1 MRKTKIICT
10 LGPSTDKGDVLRD
23 LIANGMN
30 VARFNF
36 SHGSYEEHGGR
47 LAKLKALREELGKPV
62 AALLD
67 TKGPE
72 IRLKEFKNGV
82 EMLEAGQTFTL
93 TTREVEGTKEICSV
107 TYKDL
112 PQDVQ
117 PGGTIM
123 LDDGLIMLHIEQ
135 VTDTDIICTV
145 LNSGKI
151 KTKKGVNVPGV
162 HLSMPYLSQKDRED
176 IIFGVQNGFDFIA
189 ASFVRT
195 AQDVYDIRNL
205 LNEYDSNIR
214 IIAKIENRE
223 GVNNIDSILS
233 AADAV
238 MVARGDLGVE
248 IDFTELPGIQKD
260 IIDRSFSFGKPIVT
274 ATQMLDS
281 MMVNPRPT
289 RAEISDVAN
298 AIYDGTSAIMLSG
311 ETAAGKY
318 PIEAVGTMVRIAT
331 YIEAHQLHDNTQL
344 LQQEA
349 VRNATVRTVA
359 NAVSYSC
366 CQMARD
372 LNANAIITPSNS
384 GTTARMVAR
393 FRPDCPIIAPTPS
406 EHAYNQ
412 LGLSYGVVPAHMGVS
427 GDTDE
432 LINTAVEAAQQSG
445 LVKTG
450 DVVIISAG
458 VPTGVSGTT
467 NLIKAHIVGNVLLRG
482 EGVGSGCAS
491 GNVCTVNTLSDLESD
506 FKDGNVIVTKMTTSE
521 MLPYMRRASAVV
533 VESTNPECHAAV
545 ACQAMGIPLMMDRSY
560 QAVHML
566 KSGMMITVDAN
577 EGFIY
582 NGIKA

>member
-135 VTDTDIICTV
+135 VTDTDIICPV

-311 ETAAGKY
+311 ETAAGAY
-318 PIEAVGTMVRIAT
+318 PVEALKTMSAIAERT
-331 YIEAHQLHDNTQL
+331 ENEEHYRPQRHAEIQISVSDATAHAACLTAKD
-344 LQQEA
+344 
-349 VRNATVRTVA
+349 VNAAAIVTV
-359 NAVSYSC
+359 SE
-366 CQMARD
+366 
-372 LNANAIITPSNS
+372 S
-384 GTTARMVAR
+384 GNTARLLSKY
-393 FRPDCPIIAPTPS
+393 RPKQPIIACVMD
-406 EHAYNQ
+406 EQVQRQ
-412 LGLSYGVVPAHMGVS
+412 LSLSWGITSLLMGPAHS
-427 GDTDE
+427 TDE
-432 LINTAVEAAQQSG
+432 LIEMSTALAEKNG
-445 LVKTG
+445 YLHNGELT
-450 DVVIISAG
+450 VVTAG
-458 VPTGVSGTT
+458 VPVGVSGTT
-467 NLIKAHIVGNVLLRG
+467 NMIKIHMVGNCLATGVGVGRGKTDLVSASGKACVCRTLEEVKAKFRPGMVLVVPSTSNEMLSYVRDAAALVVEEPGLNSHAAIVGNSLLKPPI
-482 EGVGSGCAS
+482 VGAAGACSHIR
-491 GNVCTVNTLSDLESD
+491 
-506 FKDGNVIVTKMTTSE
+506 DGLDI
-521 MLPYMRRASAVV
+521 AVDCV
-533 VESTNPECHAAV
+533 HGSVQRL
-545 ACQAMGIPLMMDRSY
+545 QA
-560 QAVHML
+560 
-566 KSGMMITVDAN
+566 
-577 EGFIY
+577 
-582 NGIKA
+582 

>member
-176 IIFGVQNGFDFIA
+176 IIFGIQNGFDFIA

-248 IDFTELPGIQKD
+248 IDFTELPGIQKN

-311 ETAAGKY
+311 ETAAGAY
-318 PIEAVGTMVRIAT
+318 PVEALKTMSAIAERT
-331 YIEAHQLHDNTQL
+331 ENEPHYRDERFKDAAHGQISVSD
-344 LQQEA
+344 
-349 VRNATVRTVA
+349 ATAHAACLT
-359 NAVSYSC
+359 
-366 CQMARD
+366 ARD
-372 LNANAIITPSNS
+372 VNAAAIVTVSES
-384 GTTARMVAR
+384 GNTARLLSKY
-393 FRPDCPIIAPTPS
+393 RPTQPIIACVMN
-406 EHAYNQ
+406 EQVQRQ
-412 LGLSYGVVPAHMGVS
+412 LSLSWGITSLLMGPAKS
-427 GDTDE
+427 TDE
-432 LINTAVEAAQQSG
+432 LIEMSTALAQKNG
-445 LVKTG
+445 YLHNG
-450 DVVIISAG
+450 ELAVVTAG
-458 VPTGVSGTT
+458 VPVGVSGTT
-467 NLIKAHIVGNVLLRG
+467 NMIKIHMVGNCLSTGVGVGRENADLTSASGKACVCRTLDEVRAKFKPGMVLVVPSTTNEMLEYVRDAAALVVEEAGLNSHAAIAGKALLKPTIVGALGACSHIRDGLDIAVDCAH
-482 EGVGSGCAS
+482 GS
-491 GNVCTVNTLSDLESD
+491 VQRL
-506 FKDGNVIVTKMTTSE
+506 
-521 MLPYMRRASAVV
+521 
-533 VESTNPECHAAV
+533 
-545 ACQAMGIPLMMDRSY
+545 QA
-560 QAVHML
+560 
-566 KSGMMITVDAN
+566 
-577 EGFIY
+577 
-582 NGIKA
+582 

>member
-10 LGPSTDKGDVLRD
+10 LGPSTDKGDVLRE

-47 LAKLKALREELGKPV
+47 LANLKALREELGKPV

-112 PQDVQ
+112 PHDVHE
-117 PGGTIM
+117 GGTIM
-123 LDDGLIMLHIEQ
+123 LDDGLIMLRIEK
-135 VTDTDIICTV
+135 VTDTDITCTV

-176 IIFGVQNGFDFIA
+176 IIFGIQNGFDFIA

-248 IDFTELPGIQKD
+248 IDFTELPGIQKN

-281 MMVNPRPT
+281 MMVTPRPT

-311 ETAAGKY
+311 ETAAGAY
-318 PIEAVGTMVRIAT
+318 PVEALKTMSAIAERT
-331 YIEAHQLHDNTQL
+331 ENEPHYRDERFKDAAHGQISVSD
-344 LQQEA
+344 
-349 VRNATVRTVA
+349 ATAHAACLT
-359 NAVSYSC
+359 
-366 CQMARD
+366 ARD
-372 LNANAIITPSNS
+372 VNAAAIVTVSES
-384 GTTARMVAR
+384 GNTARLLSKY
-393 FRPDCPIIAPTPS
+393 RPTQPIIACVMD
-406 EHAYNQ
+406 EQVQRQ
-412 LGLSYGVVPAHMGVS
+412 LSLSWGITSLLMGPAKS
-427 GDTDE
+427 TDE
-432 LINTAVEAAQQSG
+432 LIEMSTALAQKNG
-445 LVKTG
+445 YLHNG
-450 DVVIISAG
+450 ELAVVTAG
-458 VPTGVSGTT
+458 VPVGVSGTT
-467 NLIKAHIVGNVLLRG
+467 NMIKIHMVGNCLSTGVGVGRENADLTSASGKACVCRTLDEVRAKFKPGMVLVVPSTTNEMLEYVRDAAALVVEEAGLNSHAAIAGKALLKPTIVGALGACSHIRDGLDIAVDCAH
-482 EGVGSGCAS
+482 GS
-491 GNVCTVNTLSDLESD
+491 VQRL
-506 FKDGNVIVTKMTTSE
+506 
-521 MLPYMRRASAVV
+521 
-533 VESTNPECHAAV
+533 
-545 ACQAMGIPLMMDRSY
+545 QA
-560 QAVHML
+560 
-566 KSGMMITVDAN
+566 
-577 EGFIY
+577 
-582 NGIKA
+582 